1 MIVERS
7 MGMKKRWKLIGIVG
21 LVVVLVITGFQQ
33 SLSDPLED
41 NVEVEP
47 ESELTY
53 YLNVKYDGVDK
64 DGVESS
70 DTVVASIN
78 SDTIYVE
85 DKIPDGLTFNGFVG
99 TEDGSIGAVRR
110 DDETTSCLGAVVDD
124 TDGTETLNS
133 YHGLHYDEA
142 TRTVSF
148 KVRNLQAGCVL
159 TVGIKTLT
167 PTIDDPNTVEEETRR
182 DFYNYATAREGSQ
195 TATSNTVHVW
205 MGSETV
211 GMYSVSYE
219 YDGEIPEGAPE
230 LPTSTSY
237 ATGVNVNVASD
248 PVLEGYTFSGWSSS
262 GVTVNNGAF
271 TMPGEPVVF
280 TGSFTKKD
288 GYTVRYE
295 ITGEIPENYV
305 VPSEKE
311 YFAGDTVRVD
321 STESGYVFNG
331 YRFSGWSSSNIEID
345 ENGEFIMPS
354 GDIVITG
361 SFEEV
366 TYTVT
371 YEYYDTVVPVDSSGD
386 PIDPPEAQVY
396 RPGDIVTLPDVSDV
410 AGYKFLGW
418 YKEDNFEMPEED
430 ITIYGE
436 WQKVSGL
443 FSPTITKEVID
454 VTDYYIPG
462 DIVVYEIRIRNNA
475 DYPIY
480 DVIIRENGENSYFLD
495 NGEEV
500 KTIVIDEIESYH
512 TETVFS
518 YHTVTD
524 EESGV
529 IENEVEILGALAD
542 DDNYLDTS
550 KEYKAT
556 DTINIAS
563 PLEICKMNS
572 QLGNSEDSFQFKI
585 TGPSY
590 ETYMVLKNNECG
602 KMYLTPGRYTISEI
616 AKQDYTLESV
626 SGAISS
632 NGSMLDVE
640 FDQSY
645 RIEFTNRYN
654 RLGYFHSYGSIRN
667 VIERAANNG

>member
-1 MIVERS
+1 
-7 MGMKKRWKLIGIVG
+7 MKKRWKLIGIVG

-110 DDETTSCLGAVVDD
+110 DDETTSCLGTVVDD

-195 TATSNTVHVW
+195 TSTSNTVHVW

-219 YDGEIPEGAPE
+219 YNGEIPEGAPE

-237 ATGVNVNVASD
+237 AAGVNVNVASD
-248 PVLEGYTFSGWSSS
+248 PVVEGYTFSGWSSS
-262 GVTVNNGAF
+262 DVTVNNGWF

-331 YRFSGWSSSNIEID
+331 YRFSGWSSSDIEID

-371 YEYYDTVVPVDSSGD
+371 YEYYDTVIPVDSFGN

-443 FSPTITKEVID
+443 FAPTITKEVID

-462 DIVVYEIRIRNNA
+462 DIVVYEISITNNA

-480 DVIIRENGENSYFLD
+480 DVIVRENSENSYFLD
-495 NGEEV
+495 NGEKV
-500 KTIVIDEIESYH
+500 KTIVIDKIESNH
-512 TETVFS
+512 VETIPS
-518 YHTVTD
+518 YHVVTD

-542 DDNYLDTS
+542 GDNYLDTS
-550 KEYKAT
+550 KEYKAI
-556 DTINIAS
+556 DIIDIAS
-563 PLEICKMNS
+563 PLEICKMTS
-572 QLGNSEDSFQFKI
+572 QLGNSEDIFQFKI
-585 TGPSY
+585 TGPSF

-602 KMYLTPGRYTISEI
+602 KTYLTPGRYTISEI

-667 VIERAANNG
+667 VIEREANNG

>member
-1 MIVERS
+1 
-7 MGMKKRWKLIGIVG
+7 MKKRWKLIGIVG
-21 LVVVLVITGFQQ
+21 LVVVLVITGLQQ

-41 NVEVEP
+41 NVEVKP

-85 DKIPDGLTFNGFVG
+85 DKIPDGLTFNGFVE

-110 DDETTSCLGAVVDD
+110 DDETISCPGAVVDD

-182 DFYNYATAREGSQ
+182 DFYNYATAREGAE

-237 ATGVNVNVASD
+237 AAGVNVNVASD

-295 ITGEIPENYV
+295 ITGDVPENYV

-354 GDIVITG
+354 GYIVITG

-443 FSPTITKEVID
+443 FAPTITKEVID

-462 DIVVYEIRIRNNA
+462 DIVVYEISITNNA

-480 DVIIRENGENSYFLD
+480 DVIVRENSENSYFLD
-495 NGEEV
+495 NGEKV
-500 KTIVIDEIESYH
+500 KTIVIDKIESNH
-512 TETVFS
+512 VETIPS
-518 YHTVTD
+518 YHVVTD

>member
-1 MIVERS
+1 
-7 MGMKKRWKLIGIVG
+7 MKKRWKLIGIVG
-21 LVVVLVITGFQQ
+21 LVVVLVITGLQQ

-41 NVEVEP
+41 NVEVKP

-85 DKIPDGLTFNGFVG
+85 DKIPDGLTFNGFVE

-110 DDETTSCLGAVVDD
+110 DDETISCPGAVVDD

-182 DFYNYATAREGSQ
+182 DFYNYATAREGAE

-237 ATGVNVNVASD
+237 AAGVNVNVASD

-295 ITGEIPENYV
+295 ITGDVPENYV

-321 STESGYVFNG
+321 STESGYVFNR

-443 FSPTITKEVID
+443 FAPTITKEVID

-462 DIVVYEIRIRNNA
+462 DIVVYEISITNNA

-480 DVIIRENGENSYFLD
+480 DVIVRENSENSYFLD
-495 NGEEV
+495 NGEKV
-500 KTIVIDEIESYH
+500 KTIVIDKIESNH
-512 TETVFS
+512 VETIPS
-518 YHTVTD
+518 YHVVTD

-602 KMYLTPGRYTISEI
+602 KTYLTPGRYTISEI

-667 VIERAANNG
+667 VIEMEA

>member
-110 DDETTSCLGAVVDD
+110 DDETTSCLGTVVDD

-331 YRFSGWSSSNIEID
+331 YRFSGWSSSDIEID

-371 YEYYDTVVPVDSSGD
+371 YEYYDTVIPVDSFGN

-396 RPGDIVTLPDVSDV
+396 RPGDIVMLPDVSDV

-443 FSPTITKEVID
+443 FAPTITKEVID
-454 VTDYYIPG
+454 VTEYYIPG
-462 DIVVYEIRIRNNA
+462 DIVVYEISITNNA

-480 DVIIRENGENSYFLD
+480 DVIVRENSENSYFLD
-495 NGEEV
+495 NGEKV
-500 KTIVIDEIESYH
+500 KTIVIDKIESNH
-512 TETVFS
+512 VETIPS
-518 YHTVTD
+518 YHVVTD

-602 KMYLTPGRYTISEI
+602 KTYLTPGRYTISEI

-667 VIERAANNG
+667 VIERAA